1 MENRASIED
10 KERAI
15 LKERARILSVVPP
28 TAPGDDAII
37 QALRFSLGTETYA
50 LESRHIREVLPL
62 PRVTPLPCVPSFVRG
77 IINVRGRI
85 VSLLDM
91 KSILG
96 LPDTETSPACSVII
110 IQSPQNE
117 FGVLAD
123 EILELAV
130 IPVASI
136 QPSLPTLTD
145 IRAEYLKG
153 VTAEGLVVLDAGK
166 LLSDK
171 KLVVD
176 ETVGSTG

>member
-1 MENRASIED
+1 MDSRASIED
-10 KERAI
+10 EERAI
-15 LKERARILSVVPP
+15 LKERARVLAVVPP
-28 TAPGDDAII
+28 TAPENEAII
-37 QALRFSLGTETYA
+37 RALQFSLGTETYA

-62 PRVTPLPCVPSFVRG
+62 PHVTPLPCVPSFVRG

-96 LPDTETSPACSVII
+96 LPDTGTSPACSVII